1 MLTANFTRW
10 EDPVALVDAT
20 APVVAKPF
28 CYFGLP
34 EEMHSDRGT
43 QFEGELITELCDL
56 LNITKTR
63 TTAYYPQF
71 NGVV

>member
-1 MLTANFTRW
+1 MLTDYFTCW
-10 EDPVALVDAT
+10 QDPVALVDAT
-20 APVVAKPF
+20 APVVAKAF

-34 EEMHSDRGT
+34 EEIHGDRGT

-56 LNITKTR
+56 LNTTKTR
-63 TTAYYPQF
+63 TTAYYPQS